1 MAGLGRKVWS
11 AGDVLAAAEVNGYLM
26 DQAVM
31 VFDDAAA
38 RTAAIAAPSEGM
50 IAYLKDSD
58 GMFYYDGAAWEVVGI
73 DPITFTSSTATA
85 FTVQSSDAGSFL
97 RFTNAGTVTI
107 GTATAFSAGQQ
118 VQILA
123 DGASLAVTSGS
134 GVTLGGAGTA
144 GTALTF
150 NVGGQYEAL
159 SVFCVAADEYRV
171 IGNVTSA

>member
-1 MAGLGRKVWS
+1 MAGLGRKVFT
-11 AGDVLAAAEVNGYLM
+11 AGEVLTAANVQGFLM
-26 DQAVM
+26 DQTTM
-31 VFDDAAA
+31 VFDTSAA
-38 RTAAIAAPSEGM
+38 RGSAIAAPTEGM
-50 IAYLKDSD
+50 VTYLKDTNELS
-58 GMFYYDGAAWEVVGI
+58 FFDGAAFVAIGG
-73 DPITFTSSTATA
+73 DPAFTSSTATA

-150 NVGGQYEAL
+150 NVGGQFEAL